1 MQKCFLE
8 IRPNSDFPISE
19 NLKMG
24 ASDTFQAQDSN
35 VSLLAYLLWEF
46 STVNLEVVSAVS
58 VCPSYNR

>member
-24 ASDTFQAQDSN
+24 ASGTFQAQDSN
-35 VSLLAYLLWEF
+35 VSYWPTF
-46 STVNLEVVSAVS
+46 SGNSAQ
-58 VCPSYNR
+58 